1 MKQFFLSLI
10 VISLFCFASE
20 IMAQE
25 VQTGKFHT
33 SNAVEGYTLDKNDGV
48 RTMLVEVEYPKPF
61 NKKPE
66 VMVGVNLIDAS
77 NAQNLRYSVEVKSV
91 SRDGF
96 TLLVK
101 TWANTRIFEIG
112 GGWIAVAPQ

>member
-1 MKQFFLSLI
+1 MKKMFLTLFVLSI
-10 VISLFCFASE
+10 FCFTSE

-33 SNAVEGYTLDKNDGV
+33 SNADPSYTLDKNDGV

-66 VMVGVNLIDAS
+66 VMVGVNLVDAS

-101 TWANTRIFEIG
+101 TWSNTRIFEIG
-112 GGWIAVAPQ
+112 GGWIAVAPN

>member
-1 MKQFFLSLI
+1 
-10 VISLFCFASE
+10 
-20 IMAQE
+20 MAQE
-25 VQTGKFHT
+25 VQTGKFRT
-33 SNAVEGYTLDKNDGV
+33 SAAATGYTLDKNDGERSV
-48 RTMLVEVEYPKPF
+48 YVEVEYPKPF
-61 NKKPE
+61 EKKPE

-101 TWANTRIFEIG
+101 TWANTKIFEIG
-112 GGWIAVAPQ
+112 GGWIAVAPN